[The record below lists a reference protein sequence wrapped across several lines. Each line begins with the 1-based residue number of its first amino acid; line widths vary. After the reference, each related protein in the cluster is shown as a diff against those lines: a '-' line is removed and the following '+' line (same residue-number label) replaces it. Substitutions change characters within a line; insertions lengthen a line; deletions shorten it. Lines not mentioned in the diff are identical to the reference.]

1 MELEDSRGSW
11 RVADSQE
18 SKDRDGEG
26 EGAPERWLRQ
36 QAEQACG
43 SEFRSI
49 SSTHVKSH
57 ATCNR
62 SAGVQR
68 REDAWAL
75 LAS

>member
-1 MELEDSRGSW
+1 ME
-11 RVADSQE
+11 RV
-18 SKDRDGEG
+18 KGHRRDGSVSKLSK
-26 EGAPERWLRQ
+26 PVDL
-36 QAEQACG
+36 
-43 SEFRSI
+43 SSDPSP

-68 REDAWAL
+68 QEDAWAL

>member
-18 SKDRDGEG
+18 SKHRDGEG
-26 EGAPERWLRQ
+26 EGAPERWLSQ

-49 SSTHVKSH
+49 SIQYPCQKP
-57 ATCNR
+57 CY
-62 SAGVQR
+62 
-68 REDAWAL
+68 L
-75 LAS
+75 